1 MCYKEIPCSTT
12 YILPTLRKHRCP
24 IHHSNTSN
32 LVTHQPA
39 NESYNP
45 KSDYQDQ
52 FKPVETMAAKRSL
65 KVPPRILPD
74 LPKKKMELVSVNHLD
89 FVPHSLSEK
98 PTRYKPVDKPFSSD
112 AEFDAQTSYRIEY
125 PLRDLQPN
133 LPAPTLMRTTIPMKL
148 ESEVYATTNQTL
160 LRKWRGNHRPPA
172 FHELPQKPMFE
183 GEFFGQSV
191 FQKDF
196 NPKIAAMGRPRTT
209 LKKVEKTQQSNAKFE
224 GSTTVKS
231 AYKLPKIVQREKP
244 HLRSMGLKHVET
256 MMKPVGS
263 IQKTTQYRMD
273 HPALETLPP
282 KRDICPP
289 KRDSLQ
295 LFAGG
300 KLSTQ
305 TEHQA
310 SYTKWKEQPKPSA
323 PFKRSDKAVAS
334 ESNFD
339 GTTSNM
345 VQFQPVPVERQVA
358 NLKEV
363 DQKAAQVGFDQ
374 KNGRQMKEAQNFGGH
389 FAAVSTNQYDYFQFK
404 KTKPRIRYIDQ
415 SEKAYKP
422 SSAKFD
428 SLSEFKTSFIPLDAK
443 ALVSFK
449 PLDQRIQTQ
458 HPLAPERVPLLTSTA
473 YKEEY
478 PPRPLPTRSACP
490 AERLLQQVC
499 N

>member
-1 MCYKEIPCSTT
+1 MSG
-12 YILPTLRKHRCP
+12 
-24 IHHSNTSN
+24 
-32 LVTHQPA
+32 
-39 NESYNP
+39 SYNP

-52 FKPVETMAAKRSL
+52 FKPVETLAAKRSL

-74 LPKKKMELVSVNHLD
+74 LPKKKMELVTVNHND
-89 FVPHSLSEK
+89 FVQHSLSEK
-98 PTRYKPVDKPFSSD
+98 TTSYKPVDKPFLSD
-112 AEFDAQTSYRIEY
+112 EKFDAQTSYRIEY

-133 LPAPTLMRTTIPMKL
+133 PPAPTLMRTTIPKKIV
-148 ESEVYATTNQTL
+148 SGGYATTNQTM

-183 GEFFGQSV
+183 GEFFSQSV

-196 NPKIAAMGRPRTT
+196 NPEIAAMGRPRTT
-209 LKKVEKTQQSNAKFE
+209 CKKVEKVHQSDAKFE

-244 HLRSMGLKHVET
+244 HLRSMGLIHVET
-256 MMKPVGS
+256 MTKQEGS
-263 IQKTTQYRMD
+263 IQKSTQYRMD

-282 KRDICPP
+282 KRGICPP
-289 KRDSLQ
+289 KPDSLQ

-305 TEHQA
+305 SEHKA
-310 SYTKWKEQPKPSA
+310 SYTRWNEQPKPSP
-323 PFKRSDKAVAS
+323 PFKQTEKAAAS
-334 ESNFD
+334 KGNFD

-345 VQFQPVPVERQVA
+345 VHFQPVPVERHVA

-363 DQKAAQVGFDQ
+363 DQKAAEVGFAH
-374 KNGRQMKEAQNFGGH
+374 KNGRQMKEAQNFGGQ
-389 FAAVSTNQYDYFQFK
+389 FTAVSTNQDDYFQFW

-415 SEKAYKP
+415 SEKVYKP

-428 SLSEFKTSFIPLDAK
+428 SLSEFKTSFIPLDGKPVA
-443 ALVSFK
+443 SCK
-449 PLDQRIQTQ
+449 PLDQRFKDQ
-458 HPLAPERVPLLTSTA
+458 HPLASERAPFLSTTA
-473 YKEEY
+473 YREEY
-478 PPRPLPTRSACP
+478 LPRLLPTKSACP
-490 AERLLQQVC
+490 AERLLQQAC